1 MRVDRADVVVVGAG
15 IQGAATAQALAQ
27 RGLQCLLLEREPEPA
42 VGVSANSYGIVHG
55 GLRYLQSLDIDRWRR
70 SKGDQRWYLENFPGQ
85 VRPLRCVMPLYR
97 GAFRSPAAFRLAF
110 VLEQMLLKG
119 LGGGGELPTG
129 GLWSRAQTLAEF
141 DVPADGLVGA
151 AVWYDAELLN
161 AQQVVRTL
169 LSRAGSSV
177 RLETGVEVVGGLVGP
192 EGLAGVRVRH
202 QGSDQVCEVQAP
214 LVVLCAGPG
223 SQALAAG
230 FGVEEG
236 GELGCASL
244 AFNILY
250 DARPRLDAA
259 LAVSVRPGRGRSFFV
274 RPTADGLLAGTEYVP
289 VSDGRTTVTQAEVR
303 AFHDQL
309 RQAIPGWDFEAMPIK
324 RVLSGRLPDADGKG
338 EKLRSRD
345 VMLDHGAR
353 GGPEGLFTV
362 LGVKLT
368 TAHDLAEQA
377 AEMVV
382 RARRRRSPASAV
394 KAAELRHA

>member
-1 MRVDRADVVVVGAG
+1 MPVDEADVVVVGAG
-15 IQGAATAQALAQ
+15 IQGAAMAQALGR

-42 VGVSANSYGIVHG
+42 AGVSANSYGIVHG

-70 SKGDQRWYLENFPGQ
+70 SKGDQRWYLEAFPDQ

-110 VLEQMLLKG
+110 LLEQILLKG
-119 LGGGGELPTG
+119 LGAGAELPTG

-141 DVPADGLVGA
+141 DIPADGLVGA
-151 AVWYDAELLN
+151 AVWYDAELLD
-161 AQQVVRTL
+161 APRVVRAL
-169 LSRAGSSV
+169 LSQAGPSV
-177 RLETGVEVVGGLVGP
+177 RLETGVEVVGGLVEPG
-192 EGLAGVRVRH
+192 GLAGVRVRDA
-202 QGSDQVCEVQAP
+202 GSDRVRDVRAP
-214 LVVLCAGPG
+214 LVVLCAGPQ

-230 FGVEEG
+230 FGIRDE
-236 GELGCASL
+236 GELGCGAL

-250 DARPRLDAA
+250 DARPDLAAA
-259 LAVSVRPGRGRSFFV
+259 LAVSVRPGRGRSYFI

-289 VSDGRTTVTQAEVR
+289 VSDGRSAVTEAEVR
-303 AFHDQL
+303 GFHDQL
-309 RQAIPGWDFEAMPIK
+309 RQALPGWDFDAMPIK
-324 RVLSGRLPDADGKG
+324 RVLCGRLPDADGKG

-345 VMLDHGAR
+345 VMIDHGGR

-377 AEMVV
+377 AEMVI
-382 RARRRRSPASAV
+382 RGRRRRNPASAV
-394 KAAELRHA
+394 KAEELRHA